1 MTDRSVE
8 SAMRN
13 DPYMQ
18 PLRRTL
24 HRISNKLRRAGR
36 KLLKR
41 GPANPRLKVFHES
54 DRSALS
60 DAELMAFMRHDAHR
74 IEKSFYNRIFAAKRP
89 FYEQRRDNVLQAVA
103 ILKQRG
109 YDITEPTIVW
119 AREIAET
126 FEHLEGRFIQRKS
139 TSPQPI
145 DNLAADSFLSLVASR
160 RSSRVW
166 SEAQPPEAE
175 LGAFARRMIDAA
187 RWAPNSG
194 DRQPIRFKIIID
206 PQEKALLAGLK
217 EEHCYAAP
225 CLIFV
230 GSDRR
235 FYGGLGQ
242 NEAGI
247 YIDAAAAA
255 MQMVLTAHA
264 AHFGVCWNHFSRD
277 LIESRERNRTVYA
290 QFAQA
295 MNIPGYV
302 EPVAIIAFGHAAFH
316 PPVPPRMSV
325 DSMLL

>member
-1 MTDRSVE
+1 MTERSIRDL
-8 SAMRN
+8 ARG
-13 DPYMQ
+13 DPL
-18 PLRRTL
+18 PPVIARVLRRIADKVRRTGRRIL
-24 HRISNKLRRAGR
+24 HGKTT
-36 KLLKR
+36 K
-41 GPANPRLKVFHES
+41 PRLKVFHET

-89 FYEQRRDNVLQAVA
+89 FYEQRRANVLQAVA
-103 ILKQRG
+103 MLEQRG
-109 YDITEPTIVW
+109 RDVSEPTIAW

-126 FEHLEGRFIQRKS
+126 FEHLEDRFISRKS
-139 TSPQPI
+139 TAPKPI
-145 DNLAADSFLSLVASR
+145 DHPAADSFLSLVASR

-166 SEAQPPEAE
+166 AEMQPPDSE
-175 LGAFARRMIDAA
+175 LDAFARRMIDAA

-194 DRQPIRFKIIID
+194 DRQPIRFKIVVD
-206 PQEKALLAGLK
+206 ARDKALLAGLK

-225 CLIFV
+225 CLVFV

-255 MQMVLTAHA
+255 MQMVLAAHA
-264 AHFGVCWNHFSRD
+264 AHYGVCWNHFSRD
-277 LIESRERNRTVYA
+277 LIESRESNRITYGR
-290 QFAQA
+290 FARA
-295 MNIPGYV
+295 MNIPDYV

-325 DSMLL
+325 ESMLL

>member
-8 SAMRN
+8 RAVRR
-13 DPYMQ
+13 DPFTQ
-18 PLRRTL
+18 SIGRVLHRVSDKLRRTGR
-24 HRISNKLRRAGR
+24 RILGR
-36 KLLKR
+36 KAAK
-41 GPANPRLKVFHES
+41 PRLKVFHET

-74 IEKSFYNRIFAAKRP
+74 IEKSFYNRIFDTKRP
-89 FYEQRRDNVLQAVA
+89 FYEQRRDNVLEAVA
-103 ILKQRG
+103 MLERRG
-109 YDITEPTIVW
+109 CDISEPTIAW

-126 FEHLEGRFIQRKS
+126 FEHLEDRFIHRKS

-145 DNLAADSFLSLVASR
+145 DQHAAEAFLSLVASR

-166 SEAQPPEAE
+166 AAMQPPEAE
-175 LGAFARRMIDAA
+175 LDAFARHMIDAA

-194 DRQPIRFKIIID
+194 DRQPIRFKIIVD
-206 PQEKALLAGLK
+206 GREKALLAGLK

-264 AHFGVCWNHFSRD
+264 AHYGVCWNHFSRD
-277 LIESRERNRTVYA
+277 LIDSRERNRAIYGA
-290 QFAQA
+290 FAQA
-295 MNIPGYV
+295 MKIPDYV
-302 EPVAIIAFGHAAFH
+302 EPIAIIAFGHAAFH

-325 DSMLL
+325 ESMLL

>member
-1 MTDRSVE
+1 
-8 SAMRN
+8 
-13 DPYMQ
+13 
-18 PLRRTL
+18 
-24 HRISNKLRRAGR
+24 
-36 KLLKR
+36 
-41 GPANPRLKVFHES
+41 
-54 DRSALS
+54 
-60 DAELMAFMRHDAHR
+60 
-74 IEKSFYNRIFAAKRP
+74 
-89 FYEQRRDNVLQAVA
+89 
-103 ILKQRG
+103 
-109 YDITEPTIVW
+109 
-119 AREIAET
+119 
-126 FEHLEGRFIQRKS
+126 
-139 TSPQPI
+139 
-145 DNLAADSFLSLVASR
+145 
-160 RSSRVW
+160 
-166 SEAQPPEAE
+166 
-175 LGAFARRMIDAA
+175 MIDAA

-194 DRQPIRFKIIID
+194 DRQPIRFKIIVE

-277 LIESRERNRTVYA
+277 LIESRERNRTVYE